1 MMSRWDLIRWIR
13 RATGLY
19 GRPNFFI
26 VGVQKSGTTSLWE
39 CLLQHPCVLFRAKKE
54 MHYWEGRNYDASL
67 QWYESHFPGWLE
79 KKIRA
84 GARSGPLL
92 SGEATPVM
100 GNGTNAP
107 TRLRE
112 AYPNLR
118 ILVMLRDPVQRAYSH
133 YKHLRRHH
141 PENVPQNFREALEEV
156 KDITRRGMYASHL
169 RDWFSL
175 FGREQVVVLHFGR
188 FVRDPQCVADRCFS
202 FLGVPSVEVRARHAN
217 QSSGEKKMSAVVEE
231 ELREFYRPH
240 NRELYELLGCDFG
253 WPA

>member
-1 MMSRWDLIRWIR
+1 MVSRWGLIRWIR
-13 RATGLY
+13 RATGVY

-26 VGVQKSGTTSLWE
+26 VGAQKSGTTSLWE
-39 CLLQHPCVLFRAKKE
+39 CLFQHPCVLFRAKKE
-54 MHYWEGRNYDASL
+54 VHYWEGRNYDASL

-118 ILVMLRDPVQRAYSH
+118 ILVMLRNPVQRAYSH

-141 PENVPQNFREALEEV
+141 PENVPQSFREALEEV
-156 KDITRRGMYASHL
+156 KDITNANHGLKNHVAAGGLKKVLDAFPQKPPLATWIATLRSLRSTCSSANAPAASKHSPSARAITPGL
-169 RDWFSL
+169 RSPTRKCWRSTCSGL
-175 FGREQVVVLHFGR
+175 PKSAGA
-188 FVRDPQCVADRCFS
+188 FVRS
-202 FLGVPSVEVRARHAN
+202 TTT
-217 QSSGEKKMSAVVEE
+217 
-231 ELREFYRPH
+231 
-240 NRELYELLGCDFG
+240 
-253 WPA
+253 